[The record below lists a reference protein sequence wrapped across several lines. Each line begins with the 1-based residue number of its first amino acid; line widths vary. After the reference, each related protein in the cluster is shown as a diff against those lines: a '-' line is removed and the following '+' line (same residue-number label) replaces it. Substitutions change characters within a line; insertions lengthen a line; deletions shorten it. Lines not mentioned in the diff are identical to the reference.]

1 MGHAGKFR
9 GDTAGAIPEVPP
21 PGGSEKPPS
30 GEAATGGWA
39 LELTLFVSFGG
50 ICSSHS
56 ALQNQIKNKHLN
68 HISCLETLIMGA
80 KVKPS

>member
-1 MGHAGKFR
+1 M
-9 GDTAGAIPEVPP
+9 
-21 PGGSEKPPS
+21 
-30 GEAATGGWA
+30 A

-68 HISCLETLIMGA
+68 YISCLGTPIMGA
-80 KVKPS
+80 KVKPRCGAEFTSGEHGCQSASRLL